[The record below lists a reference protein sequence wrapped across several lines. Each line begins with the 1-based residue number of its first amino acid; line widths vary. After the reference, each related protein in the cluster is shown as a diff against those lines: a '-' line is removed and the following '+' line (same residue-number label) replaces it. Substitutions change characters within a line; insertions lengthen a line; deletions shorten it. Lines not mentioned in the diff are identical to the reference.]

1 MKISCIALAGGKST
15 RLGRNKLTE
24 IVGDKT
30 LFSRVI
36 SNLALFESEIIVVTS
51 DPSNIP
57 RDIDNPKITI
67 IKDIFPDK
75 GSLGGIYTGL
85 ASSKTFYNL
94 IVAGDMPFLNHE
106 LLSYFVSQVEG
117 YDLVAFNKDNKFEPL
132 HAVYSKNCIAPLENM
147 LQQSN
152 VRIIELLKLVKA
164 RMIIQEEIDRIDPG
178 HLSFFNINTDG
189 DLKTAREIVRKTV
202 PITN

>member
-1 MKISCIALAGGKST
+1 
-15 RLGRNKLTE
+15 LGRNKLTE

-30 LFSRVI
+30 LFFRVI

-57 RDIDNPKITI
+57 QDIDNPKITI

-85 ASSKTFYNL
+85 AASKTFYNL
-94 IVAGDMPFLNHE
+94 VVAGDMPFLNHE
-106 LLSYFVSQVEG
+106 LLSYFVSQAEG

-132 HAVYSKNCIAPLENM
+132 HAVYSKNCITPLENI

-164 RMIIQEEIDRIDPG
+164 RMISQEEIDQIDPR
-178 HLSFFNINTDG
+178 HLSFFNINTNG
-189 DLKTAREIVRKTV
+189 DLKTARELVGNTR
-202 PITN
+202 

>member
-1 MKISCIALAGGKST
+1 LKISCIALAGGKST

-36 SNLALFESEIIVVTS
+36 SNLALFESEMIVVTS

-57 RDIDNPKITI
+57 RDIDYPKITI

-85 ASSKTFYNL
+85 AASKTFYNL
-94 IVAGDMPFLNHE
+94 VVAGDMPFLNHE
-106 LLSYFVSQVEG
+106 LLSYFVGQAEG
-117 YDLVAFNKDNKFEPL
+117 YDLVTFNKDNKFEPL
-132 HAVYSKNCIAPLENM
+132 HAVYSKNCITPLENM
-147 LQQSN
+147 LQLSN
-152 VRIIELLKLVKA
+152 VRIIELLKMVKA
-164 RMIIQEEIDRIDPG
+164 RMISQEEIDRIDPG

-189 DLKTAREIVRKTV
+189 DLKTARELVGNTR
-202 PITN
+202 

>member
-15 RLGRNKLTE
+15 RLGRNKLSE

-36 SNLALFESEIIVVTS
+36 SNLAIFESEMIVVTS

-57 RDIDNPKITI
+57 RDIDYPKITI

-85 ASSKTFYNL
+85 AASKTFYNL
-94 IVAGDMPFLNHE
+94 VVAGDMPFLNHE
-106 LLSYFVSQVEG
+106 LLSYFVSQAEG

-147 LQQSN
+147 LQQVN
-152 VRIIELLKLVKA
+152 VRIIELLKLVRT
-164 RMIIQEEIDRIDPG
+164 RMISQEEIDRIDPG

-189 DLKTAREIVRKTV
+189 DLKTARELVGNTR
-202 PITN
+202 

>member
-1 MKISCIALAGGKST
+1 MKISCIALASGKST

-24 IVGDKT
+24 IIGDKT

-36 SNLALFESEIIVVTS
+36 SNLAIFESEMIVVTS

-57 RDIDNPKITI
+57 QDIDYPKITI
-67 IKDIFPDK
+67 IKDIFPNK

-85 ASSKTFYNL
+85 AASKTFYNL
-94 IVAGDMPFLNHE
+94 VVAGDTPFLNHE
-106 LLSYFVSQVEG
+106 LLSYFVSQAEG

-147 LQQSN
+147 LQQVN
-152 VRIIELLKLVKA
+152 VRIIELLKLVRT
-164 RMIIQEEIDRIDPG
+164 RMISQEEIDRIDPG

-189 DLKTAREIVRKTV
+189 DLKTARELVGNTS
-202 PITN
+202 

>member
-1 MKISCIALAGGKST
+1 LKISCIALAGGKST

-30 LFSRVI
+30 LFFRVI

-57 RDIDNPKITI
+57 QDIDNPKITI

-85 ASSKTFYNL
+85 AASKTFYNL
-94 IVAGDMPFLNHE
+94 VVAGDMPFLNHE
-106 LLSYFVSQVEG
+106 LLSYFVSQAEG

-147 LQQSN
+147 LQQVN
-152 VRIIELLKLVKA
+152 VRIIELLKLVRT
-164 RMIIQEEIDRIDPG
+164 RMISQEEIDRIDPG

-189 DLKTAREIVRKTV
+189 DLKTARELVGNTR
-202 PITN
+202 

>member
-1 MKISCIALAGGKST
+1 LKISCIALAGGKST

-36 SNLALFESEIIVVTS
+36 SNLAIFESEMIVVTS

-57 RDIDNPKITI
+57 RDIDYPKITI

-85 ASSKTFYNL
+85 AASKTFYNL
-94 IVAGDMPFLNHE
+94 VVAGDMPFLNHE
-106 LLSYFVSQVEG
+106 LLSYFVSQAEG

-147 LQQSN
+147 LQQVN
-152 VRIIELLKLVKA
+152 VRIIELLKLVKT
-164 RMIIQEEIDRIDPG
+164 RMISQEEIDRIDPR

-189 DLKTAREIVRKTV
+189 DLKTARELVGNTR
-202 PITN
+202 